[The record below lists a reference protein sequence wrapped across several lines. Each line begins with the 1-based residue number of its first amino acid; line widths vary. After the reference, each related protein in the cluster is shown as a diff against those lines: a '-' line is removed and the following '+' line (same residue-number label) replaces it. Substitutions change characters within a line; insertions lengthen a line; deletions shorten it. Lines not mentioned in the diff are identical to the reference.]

1 MQKLLITIVF
11 LFVSMLGF
19 SQSTPTVVPQS
30 QISTGVSDL
39 PDSIKGEIP
48 PNFRTD
54 MLAELLEMNA
64 ITTRVG
70 ELHPTILNNPQ
81 LLAKALSEIPTID
94 AAFREYIT
102 TLDDAIRKTREEEIL
117 DIY

>member
-48 PNFRTD
+48 F
-54 MLAELLEMNA
+54 
-64 ITTRVG
+64 
-70 ELHPTILNNPQ
+70 
-81 LLAKALSEIPTID
+81 
-94 AAFREYIT
+94 
-102 TLDDAIRKTREEEIL
+102 
-117 DIY
+117 